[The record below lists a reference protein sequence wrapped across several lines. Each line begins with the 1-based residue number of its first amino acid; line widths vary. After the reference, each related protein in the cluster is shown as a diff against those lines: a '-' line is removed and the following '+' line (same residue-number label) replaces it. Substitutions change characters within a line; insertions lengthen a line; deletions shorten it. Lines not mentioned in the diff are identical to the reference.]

1 MALKTKN
8 IIFTIIKIAILTL
21 IIFWLIYFA
30 WSLFK
35 SDKNNANTKTENK
48 TQNEQNF
55 ENISLENISSV
66 WVAISTNI
74 WMKFQ
79 KQNNTDSINIDYIW
93 NFSIDE
99 IMVGNSSGMEQIL
112 DKNLSFLQ
120 EYRSFVKM
128 DYNLAMKNSPDKAS
142 TLNNLIKQLEFR
154 FRTSISN
161 VKNLQEQ
168 QSTLKTE
175 YNSNK
180 KELENIKIKMERDY
194 NDVALQELRE
204 DLQVYY
210 SLKSRETVLT
220 TYLVFIW
227 NMIKNYIAINSYN
240 KIVLDT
246 LINNKDVIS
255 KSSYVVI
262 PDSWT
267 KVLDDLWLIVTEDEY
282 KADIKNKQGE

>member
-8 IIFTIIKIAILTL
+8 IIFTIIKVAILTL
-21 IIFWLIYFA
+21 IIFWLIYFV

-35 SDKNNANTKTENK
+35 SDENNDNTKTENK
-48 TQNEQNF
+48 TKNEQNF

-66 WVAISTNI
+66 WVAISTNV

-79 KQNNTDSINIDYIW
+79 KQNNTDSINSDYIW

-99 IMVGNSSGMEQIL
+99 IMASNSSGMEQIL

-168 QSTLKTE
+168 QSALKIE

-180 KELENIKIKMERDY
+180 KELENIKIKMEKDY

-227 NMIKNYIAINSYN
+227 NMIKNYTAINSYN

-262 PDSWT
+262 PNSWT

-282 KADIKNKQGE
+282 KADTKNKQEE